1 MTPAAR
7 VQTAIEIL
15 DRIRAGDPAE
25 RALTNWARQSRF
37 AGSKDRAAIRD
48 HVFDALRCWRSS
60 AVLGGGEIG
69 RARMIGLL
77 RDQGA
82 DLEAL
87 FDDSRHG
94 PSALTDA
101 DRQGGVLSEN
111 DHWDLPDWL
120 CDRFRDSLGDMAADT
135 ALAQR
140 RRADVFLRVNTLKS
154 DLEGARKALE
164 PDGILAEPHDL
175 SPTALRVTEGARRIA
190 QSAAFKDG
198 LVELQDAASQ
208 AVVDLLPLTPGQRV
222 LDYCA
227 GGGGKTL
234 ALGARLGGGPV
245 AVHDIDARRMRDIPP
260 RAARAGVATRP
271 HKAGSG
277 GYDLVLA
284 DAPCSGSGSWRRA
297 PEGKWRITPER
308 LTELTDI
315 QSQIIRDCAGL
326 VASGGVLAYATCS
339 VLSEE
344 NQDQIARFVQANPDW
359 QRGPSRQFLPSD
371 GGDGFFVAC
380 LTKP

>member
-1 MTPAAR
+1 
-7 VQTAIEIL
+7 
-15 DRIRAGDPAE
+15 
-25 RALTNWARQSRF
+25 
-37 AGSKDRAAIRD
+37 
-48 HVFDALRCWRSS
+48 
-60 AVLGGGEIG
+60 
-69 RARMIGLL
+69 
-77 RDQGA
+77 
-82 DLEAL
+82 
-87 FDDSRHG
+87 
-94 PSALTDA
+94 
-101 DRQGGVLSEN
+101 
-111 DHWDLPDWL
+111 
-120 CDRFRDSLGDMAADT
+120 
-135 ALAQR
+135 
-140 RRADVFLRVNTLKS
+140 
-154 DLEGARKALE
+154 
-164 PDGILAEPHDL
+164 
-175 SPTALRVTEGARRIA
+175 
-190 QSAAFKDG
+190 
-198 LVELQDAASQ
+198 
-208 AVVDLLPLTPGQRV
+208 
-222 LDYCA
+222 
-227 GGGGKTL
+227 
-234 ALGARLGGGPV
+234 
-245 AVHDIDARRMRDIPP
+245 MRDIPP